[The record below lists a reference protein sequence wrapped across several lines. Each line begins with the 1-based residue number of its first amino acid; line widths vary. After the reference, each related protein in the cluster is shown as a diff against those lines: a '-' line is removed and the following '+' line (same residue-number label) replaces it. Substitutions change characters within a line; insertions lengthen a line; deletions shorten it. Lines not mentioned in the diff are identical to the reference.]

1 MTSGN
6 RPLDLQWLEDFLA
19 LAETGN
25 FSRAAQARAMAQPAL
40 SRHIRALEEWVGVDL
55 IDRSEHPVAL
65 TAAGASLLPQ
75 VQQLLAS
82 LQAARIK
89 AKAAHDQEGASLRF
103 ACTHA
108 LSLTFFP
115 RWLAS
120 LETSLRLG
128 PVQTMSDSF
137 QGCLDLMNQRLVQFL
152 LCYAHSS
159 VSSQLDE
166 ECFPVQIL
174 GHDQLVPVSASD
186 AKGEALYR
194 LSDAGVVPILD
205 YSDASALGRILKA
218 TMANRRHG
226 NVSVVFTAHNAFL
239 LKTMVLQ
246 GRGVAW
252 LPHSLVAQELGN
264 SSLHMAAP
272 PAWQVPIEIRLY
284 RQQNAMNTAAE
295 SLWNCTQASID
306 S

>member
-1 MTSGN
+1 MPSGN
-6 RPLDLQWLEDFLA
+6 RPLDLQWLEDFLV

-25 FSRAAQARAMAQPAL
+25 FSRAAQARAVAQPAL

-55 IDRSEHPVAL
+55 IDRSEHPVEL
-65 TAAGASLLPQ
+65 TAAGASFLPQ
-75 VQQLLAS
+75 VQQMLAG

-89 AKAAHDQEGASLRF
+89 AKAAHDQESASLRF

-152 LCYAHSS
+152 LCYGHTA
-159 VSSQLDE
+159 VSSKLDDE
-166 ECFPVQIL
+166 RYAVQVL
-174 GHDQLVPVSASD
+174 GQDKLVPVSAPD
-186 AKGEALYR
+186 ANGVALFR
-194 LSDAGVVPILD
+194 LGSEGVVPVLD

-218 TMANRRHG
+218 TTGSQRPS

-239 LKTMVLQ
+239 LKTMALQ

-252 LPHSLVAQELGN
+252 LPQTLVAEELRNASLVV
-264 SSLHMAAP
+264 AAP
-272 PAWQVPIEIRLY
+272 AAWQVPIEIRLY
-284 RQQNAMNTAAE
+284 RQQNAMSAAAE
-295 SLWNCTQASID
+295 SLWQCAAPNIEL
-306 S
+306 